1 MKVLHV
7 RAGLVKGTFGVWSCS
22 VVSVEAS
29 VRGAFLKG
37 YSKACLVSGR
47 LATARSTAVKLSWT
61 RRRHRHSVNFT
72 ELNLVSDFQ

>member
-29 VRGAFLKG
+29 FLKG
-37 YSKACLVSGR
+37 YSKACLMSGR
-47 LATARSTAVKLSWT
+47 LASARSTAVKLSWT